1 MRWTVYNGSPR
12 VKKSNSDVLLGHLQ
26 AGLEEAGGEVAGHHY
41 LAQSRKLDQQVAAY
55 AAAERVL
62 VVFPLYV
69 DAMPS
74 QVMGFFQALADRVGR
89 DDNPPMA
96 FLVHSGF
103 PEACH
108 SRTVERYLEK
118 LCRRLGSEYLGTM
131 VKGGSEGIQVM
142 PPMMTKKLY
151 RTMHELGRDLGQG
164 GTPDPAHVATLAG
177 RERYEGL
184 SKLFMQ
190 LLVVTGLNNQYW
202 KGELKKNGAWERRF
216 DRPYAP

>member
-1 MRWTVYNGSPR
+1 MRLTVFNGSPR
-12 VKKSNSDVLLGHLQ
+12 VKKSNSDVLLGHLR
-26 AGLEEAGGEVAGHHY
+26 AGFEEGGGGGWEQHY
-41 LAQSRKLDQQVAAY
+41 LAQTRKLDEQLAAY
-55 AAAERVL
+55 GNAECVL

-89 DDNPPMA
+89 DDNPPML

-108 SRTVERYLEK
+108 SRSVERYLEK
-118 LCRRLGSEYLGTM
+118 LTRRLGSEYLGTM

-142 PPMMTKKLY
+142 PPMMTRKLY
-151 RTMHELGRDLGQG
+151 RTMGELGRGFGERGAL
-164 GTPDPAHVATLAG
+164 DPALVKTLAG
-177 RERYEGL
+177 REHYQGFSMVLIRLLKAIGL
-184 SKLFMQ
+184 TDQ
-190 LLVVTGLNNQYW
+190 HWNQQ
-202 KGELKKNGAWERRF
+202 LKKNGVWERRF